1 MKVTYWVA
9 TVVGDRP
16 AFSIRARTKKEC
28 EAKRQALGADGYM
41 KPRKIEVYYAG
52 AFDLVC
58 QCLQGLGE
66 DIDQQNTKKP
76 PSRLTRARG

>member
-28 EAKRQALGADGYM
+28 EAKRQALKRTA
-41 KPRKIEVYYAG
+41 
-52 AFDLVC
+52 
-58 QCLQGLGE
+58 
-66 DIDQQNTKKP
+66 T
-76 PSRLTRARG
+76 